1 MARNPIVP
9 EFLRTR
15 KVNRFWFC
23 SNDPCS
29 CTCYPSVLVLLVFF
43 ICGFATRSSRGHL
56 HGRA

>member
-15 KVNRFWFC
+15 NVNRFWFC

-29 CTCYPSVLVLLVFF
+29 CTCYPCFGTFGILYLRV
-43 ICGFATRSSRGHL
+43 CNT
-56 HGRA
+56 